1 MDKLVKRIILIFS
14 MMFVFSFYMDAQT
27 TIIFDY
33 DDEDGDFIENPI
45 ENVQRSLPSKI
56 IGCIDW
62 EMQTIILPDEISESA
77 VSFEIWVDNT
87 CMLQTIDESEFVV
100 TLSGLIVQYAIIRI
114 FTPNHIL
121 TGVYTP
127 QN

>member
-27 TIIFDY
+27 TIDLEY
-33 DDEDGDFIENPI
+33 DDSDEDYWDNPGTGR
-45 ENVQRSLPSKI
+45 RSICHKI
-56 IGCIDW
+56 IGHIDW
-62 EMQTIILPDEISESA
+62 ETQSIILPNEISESA
-77 VSFEIWVDNT
+77 VSFELWVDNT
-87 CMLQTIDESEFVV
+87 CLLQTIDESEFVV
-100 TLSGLIVQYAIIRI
+100 TLSGLIAQYAIIRI

>member
-14 MMFVFSFYMDAQT
+14 MMFAFSFYIDAQT
-27 TIIFDY
+27 TIDFEY
-33 DDEDGDFIENPI
+33 DDSDGDYIELPDKM
-45 ENVQRSLPSKI
+45 QRSVPQRL
-56 IGCIDW
+56 IGYVDW
-62 EMQTIILPDEISESA
+62 ETKSIILPDEISESA
-77 VSFEIWVDNT
+77 VSFELWIDDT
-87 CMLQTIDESEFVV
+87 CQLQTIDEREFVV
-100 TLSGLIVQYAIIRI
+100 TLSGLIAQYAIIRI